1 LLKNGLEFRNFS
13 RNGPEKK
20 ILVDNDLK
28 LNSASLKSRIIK
40 LKNKLIFVDNSQEE
54 DVFSKPISYYYF
66 DLEEPHCRVQFCPV
80 KPMFRPP
87 EATIFIQKA
96 TQKDLS

>member
-1 LLKNGLEFRNFS
+1 LLKNGLEFRNLS

-40 LKNKLIFVDNSQEE
+40 LKNKPIFVDNSQEE
-54 DVFSKPISYYYF
+54 VEVSKPISYYYF
-66 DLEEPHCRVQFCPV
+66 DLEEPFAVFNSAQ
-80 KPMFRPP
+80 
-87 EATIFIQKA
+87 
-96 TQKDLS
+96 

>member
-1 LLKNGLEFRNFS
+1 MAWNFEIFS
-13 RNGPEKK
+13 EMAPKK

-40 LKNKLIFVDNSQEE
+40 LKNKPIFVDNSQEE
-54 DVFSKPISYYYF
+54 VEVSKPISYYYF
-66 DLEEPHCRVQFCPV
+66 DLEPHCRVQFCPV

>member
-1 LLKNGLEFRNFS
+1 MIS
-13 RNGPEKK
+13 S
-20 ILVDNDLK
+20 

-54 DVFSKPISYYYF
+54 EFFQNPYLIIILISKNPIAVFNSAQWNQCL
-66 DLEEPHCRVQFCPV
+66 DH
-80 KPMFRPP
+80 P

-96 TQKDLS
+96 TQKDLSWLLDASIIGYKQTEVLLLHIT

>member
-1 LLKNGLEFRNFS
+1 MIS
-13 RNGPEKK
+13 S
-20 ILVDNDLK
+20 

-40 LKNKLIFVDNSQEE
+40 KNKPIFVDNSQEE
-54 DVFSKPISYYYF
+54 AKEVSRKPISYYYF
-66 DLEEPHCRVQFCPV
+66 DLEPHCRVQFCPV
-80 KPMFRPP
+80 KPMFRPL

>member
-1 LLKNGLEFRNFS
+1 MTQGFPR
-13 RNGPEKK
+13 KK

-54 DVFSKPISYYYF
+54 EFFQNPYLIIILISKNPIAVFNSAQWNQCL
-66 DLEEPHCRVQFCPV
+66 DH
-80 KPMFRPP
+80 
-87 EATIFIQKA
+87 
-96 TQKDLS
+96 

>member
-1 LLKNGLEFRNFS
+1 MIS
-13 RNGPEKK
+13 S
-20 ILVDNDLK
+20 

-40 LKNKLIFVDNSQEE
+40 LRNKPIFVDNSQEE
-54 DVFSKPISYYYF
+54 VEVSKPISYYYF

-80 KPMFRPP
+80 KPMFRPL